1 MASPDFIAENIRA
14 GGADAI
20 CVLQHRA
27 RAAHRH
33 KGGQWSRVAILPQI
47 GNGADGISDI
57 EGKVARVAM
66 SKLGNERVSI
76 TSPTENPSITRQDS
90 CNVVALQSP
99 AKAFIPDME

>member
-20 CVLQHRA
+20 FVLQHRS

-47 GNGADGISDI
+47 GNGADRISDI
-57 EGKVARVAM
+57 EGKVARVAT

-76 TSPTENPSITRQDS
+76 TRHGQRTTGYTTWGAGVRNFGLRNQIDYR
-90 CNVVALQSP
+90 
-99 AKAFIPDME
+99 